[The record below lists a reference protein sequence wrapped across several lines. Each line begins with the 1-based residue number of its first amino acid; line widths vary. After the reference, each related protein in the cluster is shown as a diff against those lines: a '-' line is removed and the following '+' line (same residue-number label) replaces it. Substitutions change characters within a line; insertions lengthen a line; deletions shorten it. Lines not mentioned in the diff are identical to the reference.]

1 MLLTACLL
9 APAFIWT
16 GMAAEFVVRPC
27 DQHMFHSN
35 VDNCLSEFNNS
46 IETSGYQD
54 SCPWPTVKCIYNKLK
69 ICVDDW
75 AKVSW
80 CWGSPVDKVF
90 LEVHQTYF
98 SLCGQVHDPPLT
110 TLIMLITPVT
120 IATLFLPLL
129 CINLTTWNTEMP
141 GTLGL

>member
-1 MLLTACLL
+1 MLSTVAFNYTVIELIWCL
-9 APAFIWT
+9 
-16 GMAAEFVVRPC
+16 R
-27 DQHMFHSN
+27 
-35 VDNCLSEFNNS
+35 VD
-46 IETSGYQD
+46 
-54 SCPWPTVKCIYNKLK
+54 IYNKLK

-98 SLCGQVHDPPLT
+98 SLCGQVRDPPLT

-129 CINLTTWNTEMP
+129 SKVNKGIEENR
-141 GTLGL
+141 G